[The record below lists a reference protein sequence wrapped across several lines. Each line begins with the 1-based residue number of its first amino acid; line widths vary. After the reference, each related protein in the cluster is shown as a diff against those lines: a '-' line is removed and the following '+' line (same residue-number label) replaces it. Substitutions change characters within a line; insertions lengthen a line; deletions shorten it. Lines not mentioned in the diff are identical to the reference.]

1 MNELFIACAA
11 LGVLVL
17 VIQILVGFFGLGD
30 TPEVNGFEG
39 GESAIGEGFELL
51 SVRSVAAG
59 VGFFGL
65 GGLAAA
71 ASGAPTLLAALIGAV
86 AGGGGLIGTALL
98 TRQVLRLDSDGSLR
112 LEGAVGLAATVY
124 LSIPPARSGP
134 GKVHFALQGRTVEI
148 GAVTPLGETLD
159 TGESVV
165 VVSIVDPDT
174 VEVIPVSLIDEVL
187 E

>member
-1 MNELFIACAA
+1 MNTLFIACAS

-17 VIQILVGFFGLGD
+17 VIQILFGFLGLVD
-30 TPEVNGFEG
+30 APDVNGFEG

-65 GGLAAA
+65 GGLAATT
-71 ASGAPTLLAALIGAV
+71 SGAPAILALLGGGV
-86 AGGGGLIGTALL
+86 AGVGALVGTALL
-98 TRQVLRLDSDGSLR
+98 MRQVLRLDSDGSLR

-124 LSIPPARSGP
+124 LSIPPARTGP

-148 GAVTPLGETLD
+148 GAITPLGETLD
-159 TGESVV
+159 TGASVV